1 MFVSLDK
8 KFIVLFP
15 PKTASTSI
23 QSAMNKT
30 GIKFDFGKKELNY
43 PIFHL
48 KLSELCEWH
57 GLTSIDD
64 YTIIQ
69 FTRNPYYRFVSSY
82 YQLMRHEIGNNTS
95 LSFYGMEFKEFVH
108 HFNKSKLSNDFIKM
122 FFGDESYYYNN
133 VKLKKHWSGVRLFE
147 EQVSWNDL
155 NKKIHYFKIENIF
168 NNMSSVSELL
178 GCEVISIENTNKN
191 PLPVDYDGLLNEE
204 CMNII
209 YQHFNNDFKI
219 LNYYRYGN
227 T

>member
-8 KFIVLFP
+8 KFIILFP

-30 GIKFDFGKKELNY
+30 GIKFDFGKKELEY

-57 GLTSIDD
+57 GLTNIED

-69 FTRNPYYRFVSSY
+69 FTRNPYHRFVSSY

-95 LSFYGMEFKEFVH
+95 LSFYGMKFKEFTQH
-108 HFNKSKLSNDFIKM
+108 INKSKQSNDFIKT
-122 FFGDESYYYNN
+122 FFGDESYYYDNL
-133 VKLKKHWSGVRLFE
+133 KLKKHWSGVRLFE

-155 NKKIHYFKIENIF
+155 TKKIHYFKIEDVF
-168 NNMSSVSELL
+168 SDMSSVSELL
-178 GCEVISIENTNKN
+178 GCGVIPIENTNKN
-191 PLPVDYDGLLNEE
+191 PLTVDYDNLLDEE
-204 CMNII
+204 CINII
-209 YQHFNNDFKI
+209 HQHFNNDFKI
-219 LNYYRYGN
+219 LGY
-227 T
+227 

>member
-8 KFIVLFP
+8 KFIILFP

-30 GIKFDFGKKELNY
+30 GIKFDFGKKELEY

-48 KLSELCEWH
+48 KLSELCELH
-57 GLTSIDD
+57 NLTNIEN
-64 YTIIQ
+64 YKILQ

-95 LSFYGMEFKEFVH
+95 LSFYGMGFKEFVH
-108 HFNKSKLSNDFIKM
+108 HFNKSKVSNDFIKM
-122 FFGDESYYYNN
+122 FFGNESYYYNN
-133 VKLKKHWSGVRLFE
+133 IKLKKHWSGVRLFE

-168 NNMSSVSELL
+168 NDMSSVSKLL
-178 GCEVISIENTNKN
+178 ECGVIPIENTNKN
-191 PLPVDYDGLLNEE
+191 PLVIDYNDLLDEE

-209 YQHFNNDFKI
+209 SQHFNNDFKI
-219 LNYYRYGN
+219 LNY
-227 T
+227 